1 MTYGNNQVTTWNY
14 DEYGRATNKVDATS
28 TEIFRYRFD
37 PNGRLT
43 NRWTAAKG
51 NTVSVTTCSAT

>member
-1 MTYGNNQVTTWNY
+1 M
-14 DEYGRATNKVDATS
+14 DATS
-28 TEIFRYRFD
+28 TEIFRYNFD

-51 NTVSVTTCSAT
+51 NTVYRYDLLGSPGEIKMNLFAVLGGETSFT

>member
-1 MTYGNNQVTTWNY
+1 
-14 DEYGRATNKVDATS
+14 VDATS

-37 PNGRLT
+37 PDGRLT

-51 NTVSVTTCSAT
+51 NTV